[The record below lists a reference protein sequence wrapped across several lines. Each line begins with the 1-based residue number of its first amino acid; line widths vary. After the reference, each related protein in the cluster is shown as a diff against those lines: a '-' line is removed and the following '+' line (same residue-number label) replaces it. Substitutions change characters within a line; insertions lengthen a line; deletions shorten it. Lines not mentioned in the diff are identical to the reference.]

1 MKNQTLLDKAMQNL
15 YCAKALF
22 QSLGNDEV
30 YLNYVGYHLQ
40 QAVEMSIKYN
50 LELNRDRIS

>member
-1 MKNQTLLDKAMQNL
+1 MQNL